1 MSLPGGNTSLK
12 RLRNRYRLVVMNEDT
27 FNEVVTFK
35 LTRLSVYIALST
47 LFVVLVGLTVALI
60 IFTPLKLYIPG
71 YGDAQKAK
79 EYEMLKM
86 KADSIEQSLI
96 KKQEYIDNVEK
107 VLKGNVVPLDT
118 ATLKLKNIEKSRD

>member
-1 MSLPGGNTSLK
+1 MSLTDSNTSLK

-27 FNEVVTFK
+27 FDEVVTFK

-47 LFVVLVGLTVALI
+47 LFVVLTGLTIALI
-60 IFTPLKLYIPG
+60 MFTPLKLYIPG
-71 YGDAQKAK
+71 YGDAQKTK

-86 KADSIEQSLI
+86 KADSIEQNLI
-96 KKQEYIDNVEK
+96 KKQEYINNIEK

-118 ATLKLKNIEKSRD
+118 STLNIKNIKKTRN

>member
-1 MSLPGGNTSLK
+1 MALPVGNTSLK

-27 FNEVVTFK
+27 FHELITFK
-35 LTRLSVYIALST
+35 LTRWSVYIVLSS

-79 EYEMLKM
+79 EYEMLKV
-86 KADSIEQSLI
+86 KADSIERTLI

-107 VLKGNVVPLDT
+107 VLKGNVIPLDT
-118 ATLKLKNIEKSRD
+118 STLKLKNIEKSRD

>member
-47 LFVVLVGLTVALI
+47 LFVILVGLTVALI

-71 YGDAQKAK
+71 YGDAQKTK
-79 EYEMLKM
+79 EYEILKM
-86 KADSIEQSLI
+86 KADSIEQILI

-118 ATLKLKNIEKSRD
+118 TTLKLKNIEKSRD

>member
-1 MSLPGGNTSLK
+1 
-12 RLRNRYRLVVMNEDT
+12 MNEDT
-27 FNEVVTFK
+27 FDEVVTFK

-71 YGDAQKAK
+71 YGDAEKAK
-79 EYEMLKM
+79 EYEILKM

-107 VLKGNVVPLDT
+107 VLKGNVAPLDT
-118 ATLKLKNIEKSRD
+118 TTLKLKNIEKSRDWSIGVK

>member
-47 LFVVLVGLTVALI
+47 LFVILVGLTVALI

-79 EYEMLKM
+79 EYEMLKV

-118 ATLKLKNIEKSRD
+118 TTLKLENIEKSRD

>member
-1 MSLPGGNTSLK
+1 MSLADGNSSLR
-12 RLRNRYRLVVMNEDT
+12 RLRNRYRLVIINEDS

-47 LFVVLVGLTVALI
+47 LFVILVGLTVALI

-71 YGDAQKAK
+71 YGSAQKAR

-86 KADSIEQSLI
+86 KADSIEQILI

-118 ATLKLKNIEKSRD
+118 TTLKLKNIEKARD

>member
-1 MSLPGGNTSLK
+1 MSLVDGNSSLR
-12 RLRNRYRLVVMNEDT
+12 RLRNRYRLVIINEDS

-71 YGDAQKAK
+71 YGDAKKAK

-86 KADSIEQSLI
+86 KADSIEQNLM

-118 ATLKLKNIEKSRD
+118 TTLKLKNIEKSRD

>member
-1 MSLPGGNTSLK
+1 MSLVDGNSSLR
-12 RLRNRYRLVVMNEDT
+12 RLRNRYRLVIINEDS

-86 KADSIEQSLI
+86 KADSIERSLI

-118 ATLKLKNIEKSRD
+118 TTLKLKNIEKSRN

>member
-107 VLKGNVVPLDT
+107 VLKGKCSAIRHCNAQT
-118 ATLKLKNIEKSRD
+118 EKY